1 MVVLREEEEHR
12 FRLQE
17 TFTKFLRGCWWRKE
31 ITRLGVEEQK
41 KDDVKG
47 GEEGREDVVL
57 WRGSQEWVAT
67 ANFFATIQFHINWPL
82 RHIFARFF

>member
-1 MVVLREEEEHR
+1 
-12 FRLQE
+12 
-17 TFTKFLRGCWWRKE
+17 
-31 ITRLGVEEQK
+31 VEEQK
-41 KDDVKG
+41 KDEVKG

-57 WRGSQEWVAT
+57 WRGSQEWVESGAT

>member
-1 MVVLREEEEHR
+1 
-12 FRLQE
+12 
-17 TFTKFLRGCWWRKE
+17 
-31 ITRLGVEEQK
+31 VEEQK